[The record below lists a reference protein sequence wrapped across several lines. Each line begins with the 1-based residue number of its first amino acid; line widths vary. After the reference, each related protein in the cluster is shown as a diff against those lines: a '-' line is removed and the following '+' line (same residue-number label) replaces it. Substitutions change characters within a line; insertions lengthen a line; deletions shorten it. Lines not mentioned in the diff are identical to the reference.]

1 MLLRFNSLD
10 VSNYKNNNM
19 IKFFILFILISSNLF
34 AQEFEILYTEQVNN
48 NDNLFI
54 TNDKGVIKQLTYN
67 KRKDSSPMQSPDGKH
82 IVFTSERKGWWKI
95 WLLEIEQMS
104 FKQLTNVSSAEY
116 SPSWSPD
123 GKQIV
128 FVSSRDGNEEIYV
141 MDMDGKNIRNITN
154 KKNSDIMPFWGTDNY
169 IYYSTKINSIYQM
182 ARCKPDGSKNEIF
195 TNTIGNKL
203 MPQISKDLTK
213 ILYYGDKD
221 GNLEIYIMNLKDNSI
236 IRLTDNPLVDR
247 RPRWSTDN
255 KNIVFERGNKGNN
268 HHIYILNVENKNTK
282 QLTFKN
288 YNYAPSFVNIDKTLL
303 ID

>member
-1 MLLRFNSLD
+1 
-10 VSNYKNNNM
+10 M
-19 IKFFILFILISSNLF
+19 IKILILSILVSSNLF

-54 TNDKGVIKQLTYN
+54 INDKGVSRQLTDN
-67 KRKDSSPMQSPDGKH
+67 KRKDSSPMISPDGKH

-95 WLLEIEQMS
+95 WLLELETMT

-141 MDMDGKNIRNITN
+141 MDIDGKNIKNITN
-154 KKNSDIMPFWGTDNY
+154 KNNSNIMPFWGTDNY
-169 IYYSTKINSIYQM
+169 IYYSTKINNIYQM
-182 ARCKPDGSKNEIF
+182 ARCKPDGSKNEVL
-195 TNTIGNKL
+195 TSTSGNKL
-203 MPQISKDLTK
+203 MPQISNDLTK
-213 ILYYGDKD
+213 ILYYSDRD
-221 GNLEIYIMNLKDNSI
+221 GNLEIYLMTLKDNSI
-236 IRLTDNPLVDR
+236 LRLTDNPLVDR
-247 RPRWSTDN
+247 RPRWSPDN

-268 HHIYILNVENKNTK
+268 HHIYILNVENMKTK

-288 YNYAPSFVNIDKTLL
+288 YNYAPSFLNTDNTSL